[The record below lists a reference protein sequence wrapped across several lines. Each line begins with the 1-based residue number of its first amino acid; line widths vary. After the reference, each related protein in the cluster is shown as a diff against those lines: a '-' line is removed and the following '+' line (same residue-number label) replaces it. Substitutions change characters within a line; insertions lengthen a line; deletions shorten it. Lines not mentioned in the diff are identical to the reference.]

1 MAKKKLSTQQK
12 IEKYKRKRRIG
23 LTVKII
29 IAAIIVALM
38 IPATY
43 YGYYYVVFSVLPAR
57 SYDPDKITGVGYCR
71 PLHMIPK
78 DNTESTFVLAY
89 YYNGCWNVVD
99 DSQKLKD
106 NRENFMIYK
115 EDDKWHEETHLQLML
130 IKDTYM
136 FNNIPLCEKMLI
148 DNRCFKDCTKKMTME
163 EFEQYVSE
171 HGYTSVYIQ

>member
-1 MAKKKLSTQQK
+1 
-12 IEKYKRKRRIG
+12 
-23 LTVKII
+23 
-29 IAAIIVALM
+29 
-38 IPATY
+38 
-43 YGYYYVVFSVLPAR
+43 
-57 SYDPDKITGVGYCR
+57 
-71 PLHMIPK
+71 MIPK

-115 EDDKWHEETHLQLML
+115 EDDKWHEGTHLQLML